1 MEKQQNN
8 SEQIGALQTE
18 LQQLTERLEKVQIES
33 QDKSDVS
40 HINKNFMIFDSPKK
54 IHLMAICPPLLDIT
68 QVPVKFGRHKTKYPQ
83 WKSDCCMRQKFKRPE
98 ISDKVNCL
106 CPCHSSCYIKLMIV
120 K

>member
-40 HINKNFMIFDSPKK
+40 HINKNFMIFVSSKKK
-54 IHLMAICPPLLDIT
+54 IVYAPAIAAVTL
-68 QVPVKFGRHKTKYPQ
+68 
-83 WKSDCCMRQKFKRPE
+83 S
-98 ISDKVNCL
+98 
-106 CPCHSSCYIKLMIV
+106 
-120 K
+120 